1 MGSLLLLDGESSS
14 TSFLNNLIMCFLN
27 EVHKSWAHCFFTM
40 VVELSLDVYFQ
51 QSNELDLVVVLGI
64 GFPVSTSTHQQ

>member
-27 EVHKSWAHCFFTM
+27 EVHKSWAHSKHKKNDKF
-40 VVELSLDVYFQ
+40 
-51 QSNELDLVVVLGI
+51 
-64 GFPVSTSTHQQ
+64 